1 MGTEARA
8 PVNLGLSYNQAM
20 VDNDFLYSI
29 DLFSELEDRQIELI
43 QGLLKEGKYK
53 KGELIIQEGII
64 GGALFIIVKGKV
76 RIHLKF
82 DDETIELAKLG
93 PGDFVGEMSLIDDH
107 AAAATVEADETTEVL
122 ILSREDFKSLLS
134 NSTELSAKLW
144 ESLARNLN
152 EKIRKTDEL
161 VKAYYGL
168 NKALCQDPQFRE
180 FFTMCNF
187 DRREKREE

>member
-1 MGTEARA
+1 
-8 PVNLGLSYNQAM
+8 M
-20 VDNDFLYSI
+20 VDNDFLYNI
-29 DLFSELEDRQIELI
+29 DLFSELEEGQITLI
-43 QGLLKEGKYK
+43 QGLLKEGNYK
-53 KGELIIQEGII
+53 KGDRIIEEGII
-64 GGALFIIVKGKV
+64 GGSLFIIVKGKV

-107 AAAATVEADETTEVL
+107 AAAATVEAEEPTEVL
-122 ILSREDFKSLLS
+122 ILSRDDFKALLS

-152 EKIRKTDEL
+152 EKIRKTDAL

-168 NKALCQDPQFRE
+168 NKALCHDPQFRE

-187 DRREKREE
+187 NRRETKPLE

>member
-1 MGTEARA
+1 MVRA
-8 PVNLGLSYNQAM
+8 PVHLGLSYNQAM

-43 QGLLKEGKYK
+43 QGLLKEGKYR

-64 GGALFIIVKGKV
+64 GSALFIIVKGKV

-82 DDETIELAKLG
+82 DNETIELAKLG

-107 AAAATVEADETTEVL
+107 AAAATVEADETTDVL

-134 NSTELSAKLW
+134 NNTELSAKLW

-187 DRREKREE
+187 NRREKPEE

>member
-1 MGTEARA
+1 
-8 PVNLGLSYNQAM
+8 M

-29 DLFSELEDRQIELI
+29 DLFSELDERQINLI
-43 QGLLKEGKYK
+43 QGLLKDGRYK
-53 KGELIIQEGII
+53 KGERIIHEGII

-82 DDETIELAKLG
+82 DNETIELAKLG

-107 AAAATVEADETTEVL
+107 AAAATVEAEESTEVL
-122 ILSREDFKSLLS
+122 ILSREDFKALLS
-134 NSTELSAKLW
+134 SSTELSAKLW

-152 EKIRKTDEL
+152 EKIRKTDDL

-187 DRREKREE
+187 NRRETKPSE